1 MMNKSY
7 SSVLGVNKEINQ
19 DNCEVTET
27 KQYLVLSVA
36 DGLGSSKYSH
46 IGSLYSVKATKK
58 AIIEWRKLRNRDTN
72 ILLQLINFYWNLYI
86 RDINY
91 KKDDCQ
97 STCLFVYIDKYTK
110 EVIIGQLGDGMIY
123 FKSDDILY
131 LSENLDD
138 FNYTKSLGKSINISD
153 WNIFYSKINL
163 NNFKCILATDGVSD
177 DIVASKEEE
186 FLDTLIFKMADKNL
200 KSRNYV
206 IKDILQNWLT
216 KFHNDDKTICIAWGN
231 K

>member
-1 MMNKSY
+1 M
-7 SSVLGVNKEINQ
+7 
-19 DNCEVTET
+19 
-27 KQYLVLSVA
+27 
-36 DGLGSSKYSH
+36 
-46 IGSLYSVKATKK
+46 
-58 AIIEWRKLRNRDTN
+58 
-72 ILLQLINFYWNLYI
+72 
-86 RDINY
+86 
-91 KKDDCQ
+91 
-97 STCLFVYIDKYTK
+97 
-110 EVIIGQLGDGMIY
+110 IIGQLGDGMIY